1 MTFPAV
7 TAPYGLQPIN
17 RIDGMPYAG
26 AIRQI
31 PVAAGFGTAIF
42 NGDTVVINSDGVLV
56 KSTTTDS
63 GNIVGV
69 CVGGQYVN
77 SSGQTVQGQFI
88 PALASTST
96 NLALA
101 YVVDDPMALFK
112 VAVVT
117 SGTTM
122 GTAGRTVVGS
132 NLPLVLNAGNTTT
145 DSGNI
150 VGVCLG
156 GQYVN
161 SSGQTIQGQF
171 IPALASTSTN
181 LALAYVVDDPMALF
195 KVAVVTSGTT
205 MGTAG
210 RTVVGSNLPLVLNAG
225 STTTGNSAF
234 AVTLTG
240 AGTTATIPIRVIDVV
255 PETATAADTYTE
267 LLVKINT
274 HQYNDTTGV

>member
-1 MTFPAV
+1 MAYPTV
-7 TAPYGLQPIN
+7 SAPYGLQPIN

-42 NGDTVVINSDGVLV
+42 DGDTVVINSDGYLV

-69 CVGGQYVN
+69 CMGGQYVN

-122 GTAGRTVVGS
+122 GTAGRTVVGT
-132 NLPLVLNAGNTTT
+132 NLALVLNAGN
-145 DSGNI
+145 
-150 VGVCLG
+150 
-156 GQYVN
+156 
-161 SSGQTIQGQF
+161 
-171 IPALASTSTN
+171 
-181 LALAYVVDDPMALF
+181 
-195 KVAVVTSGTT
+195 
-205 MGTAG
+205 
-210 RTVVGSNLPLVLNAG
+210 
-225 STTTGNSAF
+225 TTTGNSAF

-240 AGTTATIPIRVIDVV
+240 AGTTATIPVRVIDVV

-274 HQYNDTTGV
+274 HQYNNTTGV

>member
-1 MTFPAV
+1 MAYPTV
-7 TAPYGLQPIN
+7 SAPYGLQPIN

-42 NGDTVVINSDGVLV
+42 DGDTVVINSDGYLV
-56 KSTTTDS
+56 KSTTTNS
-63 GNIVGV
+63 GDIVGV

-77 SSGQTVQGQFI
+77 SNGQPVQGQYI
-88 PALASTST
+88 PALASTAS

-132 NLPLVLNAGNTTT
+132 NIA
-145 DSGNI
+145 
-150 VGVCLG
+150 
-156 GQYVN
+156 
-161 SSGQTIQGQF
+161 
-171 IPALASTSTN
+171 
-181 LALAYVVDDPMALF
+181 
-195 KVAVVTSGTT
+195 
-205 MGTAG
+205 
-210 RTVVGSNLPLVLNAG
+210 LVLNAG
-225 STTTGNSAF
+225 STATGNSAF
-234 AVTLTG
+234 GATLTG
-240 AGTTATIPIRVIDVV
+240 AGTTATIPLRVIDVV

-274 HQYNDTTGV
+274 HQYNNTTGV

>member
-1 MTFPAV
+1 MAYPTV
-7 TAPYGLQPIN
+7 SAPYGLQPIN

-42 NGDTVVINSDGVLV
+42 DGDTVVINSDGFLV

-69 CVGGQYVN
+69 CLGGQYVN
-77 SSGQTVQGQFI
+77 SNGQTIQGQFI

-145 DSGNI
+145 
-150 VGVCLG
+150 
-156 GQYVN
+156 
-161 SSGQTIQGQF
+161 
-171 IPALASTSTN
+171 
-181 LALAYVVDDPMALF
+181 
-195 KVAVVTSGTT
+195 
-205 MGTAG
+205 
-210 RTVVGSNLPLVLNAG
+210 
-225 STTTGNSAF
+225 GNSAF

-240 AGTTATIPIRVIDVV
+240 AGTTATIPVRVIDVV
-255 PETATAADTYTE
+255 PETATGADAFRE

-274 HQYNDTTGV
+274 HQYNNTTGV

>member
-1 MTFPAV
+1 MAYPTV
-7 TAPYGLQPIN
+7 SAPYGLQAIN

-42 NGDTVVINSDGVLV
+42 DGDTVAINSDGYLI
-56 KSTTTDS
+56 KSTATDS

-69 CVGGQYVN
+69 CMGGQYVN
-77 SSGQTVQGQFI
+77 SNNQTIQGQII
-88 PALASTST
+88 PALASTAT

-122 GTAGRTVVGS
+122 GTAGRTVVGT
-132 NLPLVLNAGNTTT
+132 NLALVLNAGN
-145 DSGNI
+145 
-150 VGVCLG
+150 
-156 GQYVN
+156 
-161 SSGQTIQGQF
+161 
-171 IPALASTSTN
+171 
-181 LALAYVVDDPMALF
+181 
-195 KVAVVTSGTT
+195 
-205 MGTAG
+205 
-210 RTVVGSNLPLVLNAG
+210 
-225 STTTGNSAF
+225 TTTGNSAF

-240 AGTTATIPIRVIDVV
+240 AGTTATFPIRVIDVV

-274 HQYNDTTGV
+274 HQYNNTTGV

>member
-1 MTFPAV
+1 MAYPTV
-7 TAPYGLQPIN
+7 SAPNGLQPIN

-42 NGDTVVINSDGVLV
+42 DGDTVVINSDGYLV
-56 KSTTTDS
+56 KSTTTNS
-63 GNIVGV
+63 GDIVGV
-69 CVGGQYVN
+69 CMGGQYVN
-77 SSGQTVQGQFI
+77 SSGQTVQNQYI
-88 PALASTST
+88 PALASTAS

-132 NLPLVLNAGNTTT
+132 NLALVLNAGN
-145 DSGNI
+145 
-150 VGVCLG
+150 
-156 GQYVN
+156 
-161 SSGQTIQGQF
+161 
-171 IPALASTSTN
+171 
-181 LALAYVVDDPMALF
+181 
-195 KVAVVTSGTT
+195 
-205 MGTAG
+205 
-210 RTVVGSNLPLVLNAG
+210 
-225 STTTGNSAF
+225 TTTGNSAF

-274 HQYNDTTGV
+274 HQYNNTTGV

>member
-1 MTFPAV
+1 MAYPTV
-7 TAPYGLQPIN
+7 SAPYGLQAIN

-42 NGDTVVINSDGVLV
+42 DGDTVVINSDGYLV

-69 CVGGQYVN
+69 CMGGQYVN
-77 SSGQTVQGQFI
+77 SSGQTIQGQFI

-96 NLALA
+96 NLAYA

-122 GTAGRTVVGS
+122 GTAGRTVVGT
-132 NLPLVLNAGNTTT
+132 NLALVLNAGN
-145 DSGNI
+145 
-150 VGVCLG
+150 
-156 GQYVN
+156 
-161 SSGQTIQGQF
+161 
-171 IPALASTSTN
+171 
-181 LALAYVVDDPMALF
+181 
-195 KVAVVTSGTT
+195 
-205 MGTAG
+205 
-210 RTVVGSNLPLVLNAG
+210 
-225 STTTGNSAF
+225 TTTGNSAF

-240 AGTTATIPIRVIDVV
+240 AGTTATLPIRVIDVV

-274 HQYNDTTGV
+274 HQYNNTTGV

>member
-1 MTFPAV
+1 MAYPTV
-7 TAPYGLQPIN
+7 SAPYGLQPIN

-42 NGDTVVINSDGVLV
+42 DGDTVVINSDGYLV

-69 CVGGQYVN
+69 CMGGQYVN

-132 NLPLVLNAGNTTT
+132 NLPLVLNPGN
-145 DSGNI
+145 
-150 VGVCLG
+150 
-156 GQYVN
+156 
-161 SSGQTIQGQF
+161 
-171 IPALASTSTN
+171 
-181 LALAYVVDDPMALF
+181 
-195 KVAVVTSGTT
+195 
-205 MGTAG
+205 
-210 RTVVGSNLPLVLNAG
+210 
-225 STTTGNSAF
+225 TTTGNSAF

-255 PETATAADTYTE
+255 PETATGADAFRE

-274 HQYNDTTGV
+274 HQYNNTTGV